1 MASGLDQLRSTAADG
16 DDDHDESG
24 HKNSVDEAA
33 RLMSDG
39 MGLIRDAL
47 DLRDGECRADK
58 AAILGLLRTV
68 IAELLLGLNG
78 SEEASNAKLYRSEA
92 TADRFSYHNEQ
103 MCVIRSVLAHVF
115 PYDVTDKLEVCA
127 GIMGSGHMWQKN
139 GMSRKPINAGTKL
152 NNAHHKRL
160 ANLLVLQA
168 YCCLGTTVVPS
179 RDSGDGPEWCEN
191 LLYGLSAQFEQ
202 CQYGHEGGVIL
213 SLAQILQ
220 YEADRDSVFVAL
232 RHDGVLSKTGL
243 EKMRS
248 HWKAFSTKRLHGPSR
263 DINPKEAI
271 IRAKYNVTVGLMDE
285 HMENVKPMATEHGKQ
300 CGVAVS
306 LLEIV
311 KAVFSQDI
319 VDDNDNMLR
328 STLLDDNRRIQKSAN
343 VVLLS
348 GLPETATIDATLF
361 DTLDTQAGAARVD
374 RPATLAT
381 ARSDTGVIR
390 CNDTAVAGRS
400 IYVAFDGAVDDGWQF
415 EVSGVELTVRRVY
428 DWRWRIGGDA
438 ATVRGKQLMTGIG
451 ITPGCDSLMQST
463 AAWFLAA
470 VYQGKDDAAHL
481 RHFAAKTWEELQQL
495 ASSAVVDGDCAYRLT
510 FHGAADGAMLREVM
524 CVGSASATYPLTD
537 SELSALQCMYVWP
550 LPHLRG
556 ARATAFTAATDEDNG
571 YCTQLSFD
579 MVGAVSGLITA
590 VWEVQKLLVK
600 SQKWENLLRL
610 ETPAAMPEED
620 KWQDFKEAV
629 LEDSNAN
636 DHGGAE
642 SGRALGDFRI
652 WVKARLEG
660 GPWKPRYPANSTVR
674 VYDALCDADNA
685 AVTQFLSEFRTKLGN
700 LVVKYSLID
709 MLSAVPV
716 AQQLCA
722 TARTDYMRAVAR
734 EPAAVHD
741 QLLDKGFNIC
751 WTHDS
756 ASHQL
761 DIAALLTMM
770 QTTQES
776 LSSPTDD
783 TIDDQYCSVLTVL
796 HSNQASKKM
805 VLESFKHV
813 SRQHSGSAMLLVQPV
828 PDPLH
833 LMMRT
838 QEQMIKQVGSLAN
851 VLGGSTTITAVT
863 ELAAEV
869 SVILGFTPGENGREA
884 DFEVKGGKAGHK
896 YRTIANRSDE
906 IDAAIANCGHCDAEQ
921 YGRLAGWLLKFPN
934 RMYEMAS
941 LSAPCLPDGWSRE
954 RRDQLMS
961 YVNGANLGRL
971 ASREQTSV

>member
-1 MASGLDQLRSTAADG
+1 M
-16 DDDHDESG
+16 
-24 HKNSVDEAA
+24 
-33 RLMSDG
+33 
-39 MGLIRDAL
+39 
-47 DLRDGECRADK
+47 
-58 AAILGLLRTV
+58 
-68 IAELLLGLNG
+68 
-78 SEEASNAKLYRSEA
+78 
-92 TADRFSYHNEQ
+92 
-103 MCVIRSVLAHVF
+103 
-115 PYDVTDKLEVCA
+115 
-127 GIMGSGHMWQKN
+127 
-139 GMSRKPINAGTKL
+139 
-152 NNAHHKRL
+152 
-160 ANLLVLQA
+160 
-168 YCCLGTTVVPS
+168 
-179 RDSGDGPEWCEN
+179 
-191 LLYGLSAQFEQ
+191 
-202 CQYGHEGGVIL
+202 
-213 SLAQILQ
+213 
-220 YEADRDSVFVAL
+220 
-232 RHDGVLSKTGL
+232 
-243 EKMRS
+243 
-248 HWKAFSTKRLHGPSR
+248 
-263 DINPKEAI
+263 
-271 IRAKYNVTVGLMDE
+271 
-285 HMENVKPMATEHGKQ
+285 
-300 CGVAVS
+300 
-306 LLEIV
+306 
-311 KAVFSQDI
+311 
-319 VDDNDNMLR
+319 
-328 STLLDDNRRIQKSAN
+328 
-343 VVLLS
+343 
-348 GLPETATIDATLF
+348 
-361 DTLDTQAGAARVD
+361 
-374 RPATLAT
+374 
-381 ARSDTGVIR
+381 IR

-451 ITPGCDSLMQST
+451 ITPGCDGLMQST

-495 ASSAVVDGDCAYRLT
+495 ACSAVVDGDCAYRLT

-954 RRDQLMS
+954 RRDQLMTDTGDALRLVITTVS
-961 YVNGANLGRL
+961 DDKHVGVPSVTQLTTLLPMHLAAEAEGGPNVSDSNCQVVESTMSDLAKTSTRIVNSSARTKPEQVMRRAWGKLLYTMRLPWETRRESLSSTHKDTATALGESLDSLHDDIESCKLEYRFELATQLSNISELLSSKRATNAMQQAAIEDLNPLLGLVSEDCPARTDWPGAWPGRANIYRAKINGQPLKTERMGTRHAECVKAACGVLQQLKRTIEAELRATKTHTVGLFGVRSL
-971 ASREQTSV
+971 AHLHLEAATTGVGAIEGERWYLTAWSR